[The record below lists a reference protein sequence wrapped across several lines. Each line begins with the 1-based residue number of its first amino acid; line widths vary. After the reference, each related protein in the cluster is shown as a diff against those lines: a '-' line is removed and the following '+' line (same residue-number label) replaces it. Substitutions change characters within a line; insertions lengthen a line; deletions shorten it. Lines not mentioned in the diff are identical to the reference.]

1 MYKKK
6 KQLTSTRGESMH
18 SEGLAERV
26 PTIVI
31 IECLNLCIERYRMF
45 LLWSFCSGQKIAFER
60 VNERRD
66 FEGR

>member
-1 MYKKK
+1 
-6 KQLTSTRGESMH
+6 MH

-45 LLWSFCSGQKIAFER
+45 LLWSFCSEQKIAFER